1 MKRDMELVR
10 KILLAVEGAE
20 DIESGIQPEIEG
32 YSDTQVT
39 YHSSLLY
46 KAGLITAMDASS
58 MDGPSYIITGLTWE
72 GHDFLEASRNE
83 TVWKKAKEIIKNKG
97 GGMTLDILKQLL
109 MKLLSEQVLS

>member
-10 KILLAVEGAE
+10 KILLAVEEAE
-20 DIESGIQPEIEG
+20 DIEGGIQPEIEG
-32 YSDTQVT
+32 YSDAQVT
-39 YHSSLLY
+39 YHSGLLY
-46 KAGLITAMDASS
+46 NAGLITAMDASS
-58 MDGPSYIITGLTWE
+58 MDGPAYIITGLTWE
-72 GHDFLEASRNE
+72 GHDFLEAARNE